1 MDKTLKKNCFFELES
16 MIGYNHALDS
26 SSSEEDNDTS
36 LYDTGVFI
44 KHLRKCFIATDNTSY
59 CEMGILPDLR
69 LFDKT
74 TPE

>member
-1 MDKTLKKNCFFELES
+1 MLIFLEF

-26 SSSEEDNDTS
+26 SSDEENESSPFDTN
-36 LYDTGVFI
+36 VFI
-44 KHLRKCFIATDNTSY
+44 KHLRKCFIATDNSSY

-69 LFDKT
+69 IFDKL